1 MGEYAYIDIVLLI
14 LLILLTARGFIR
26 GFIKEFF
33 ALGAPVLGILASFFF
48 YKNGAEFLR
57 TRFLMEWVIFSEI
70 LAFIAIFLIIFLLCK
85 IVQKIINDVVDG
97 MNLTTLDKVLG
108 AVFGL
113 AEGIVAVSL
122 VLFVIVIQP
131 LFDPSTVLNGSIFA
145 RIILPLISNVSE
157 EVLGRSV
164 VLFSPIR
171 FLKG

>member
-1 MGEYAYIDIVLLI
+1 MSEYAYIDIVLLI

-26 GFIKEFF
+26 GFVTEFF
-33 ALGAPVLGILASFFF
+33 ALGAPVLGILASIFF

-57 TRFLMEWVIFSEI
+57 TKFLLEWIIFSEL
-70 LAFIAIFLIIFLLCK
+70 LAFVAIFLIVFLICK
-85 IVQKIINDVVDG
+85 LVQKIINDVVDG

-131 LFDPSTVLNGSIFA
+131 LFDPSTVLHGSIFA
-145 RIILPLISNVSE
+145 GIILPLISNVSG
-157 EVLGRSV
+157 EVIGRV
-164 VLFSPIR
+164 
-171 FLKG
+171 

>member
-1 MGEYAYIDIVLLI
+1 MDGYAYIDIVLLI

-26 GFIKEFF
+26 GFVTEFF
-33 ALGAPVLGILASFFF
+33 ALGAPVLGILASFFL

-57 TRFLMEWVIFSEI
+57 DKFFPDWVVLSEI
-70 LAFIAIFLIIFLLCK
+70 LAFVAIFLIVFLICK

-97 MNLTTLDKVLG
+97 MNLTTIDKVLG

-131 LFDPSTVLNGSIFA
+131 LFDPAPVLQGSIFA
-145 RIILPLISNVSE
+145 GIILPLISNFSRE
-157 EVLGRSV
+157 LTEPSV
-164 VLFSPIR
+164 VLFFPSR
-171 FLKG
+171 LLKG